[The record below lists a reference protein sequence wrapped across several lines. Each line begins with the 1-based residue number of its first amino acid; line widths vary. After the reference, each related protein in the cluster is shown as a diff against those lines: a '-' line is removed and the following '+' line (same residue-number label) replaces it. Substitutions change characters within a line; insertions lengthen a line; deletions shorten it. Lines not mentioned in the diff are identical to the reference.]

1 MKTKILLA
9 GLALFAFT
17 SVGFAEG
24 TSKKAEAPAKKEC
37 SKEGCKGEAKSCCE
51 ASKAEKAPAA
61 KTTTTAKKAVVK
73 TSTQK

>member
-17 SVGFAEG
+17 TVGFAEG
-24 TSKKAEAPAKKEC
+24 TAKKAEAPAKACGTTC
-37 SKEGCKGEAKSCCE
+37 SKGETKSCCD

-61 KTTTTAKKAVVK
+61 KSTGTAKKAVVK
-73 TSTQK
+73 TATKK